1 MTTTA
6 HPREHNERKHPMAIT
21 PVYTRT
27 EKAQRARLL
36 FKGAKRCSGDVS
48 SIEAQIERIDQAA
61 QDRGRR
67 EHEAHARRLNEAKD
81 ALATARVAERSA
93 PSRDER
99 QRAKGER
106 RDAEKRLRAV
116 ERASR

>member
-1 MTTTA
+1 MT
-6 HPREHNERKHPMAIT
+6 T

-36 FKGAKRCSGDVS
+36 LKGAKNCSGDVS
-48 SIEAQIERIDQAA
+48 RIEAQIERIDQAA
-61 QDRGRR
+61 ADRGRR

-81 ALATARVAERSA
+81 TLAAARVAERTA
-93 PSRDER
+93 TSREER

-106 RDAEKRLRAV
+106 REAEKRLRVV
-116 ERASR
+116 ERAAR